1 MDARAALLELQKRI
15 ERRFDPE
22 QLRDSEGKWTDGPVG
37 AATTYTL
44 DAFRRLYGDEVDDRY
59 AGDFY
64 VSVHERGDFVLS
76 FMHEDGKREILLDGL
91 NAERANAIADGLDWA
106 ATAHLSDDD
115 ENDPDTGLVDY
126 AEVDDG
132 IVVGY
137 TEVGDVSLRLPK
149 DDDAR
154 PGVPDE
160 YEVLDI
166 DASDATDLERAL
178 RDMAD
183 AYDELGDEEDSGDGV
198 TEEPQSA
205 RARVLALADEI
216 RRKYN
221 PGQLRD
227 PGGEGGGQWVKS
239 PGSAAEAAGKDLLEL
254 AGRIDLDPR
263 EKLVSS
269 DRLNGDNGG
278 DVDLNWAVVHS
289 PAGNEVRLGVI
300 PHFDADKW
308 RAGDHGG
315 TAILDDGQVRKF
327 REDLRGAV
335 AEAKAALKEAADR
348 FDPDEGLPANPTER
362 DKVLFGLEPVARGVL
377 QTDWEDLHWN
387 VYLSDQEDE
396 PWLLSIGAGDPDT
409 NEADP
414 VQFAPKKVGKLLTS
428 LGRIESDL
436 AETSRSRRGLSR
448 TYAADGGGTRTGK
461 ETTTTNTGPKGGQ
474 FAPGGGRV
482 GGKGKPPPKR
492 RPAKTPAKPA
502 GPLGYDGKTGAG
514 YGIKGGDAR
523 VRTLQSVLNRFGLK
537 DSSGQPLAVDGKF
550 GPRTTAAVKR
560 LQRAMGEEPT
570 GKVTEDFIKRVSN
583 AKSLQDLRP
592 PKPPPKPRKRVRR
605 SADHLHEL
613 DNGICR
619 TCISPIEHVLDNG
632 ICVSCGDVDPKGEA
646 SRGARHRFAN
656 GVCVTCDDQV
666 VRALIEAFDEI
677 LRTRYVRTPA
687 GSKRYGLPIGSPIGG
702 GGAHLPAAVK
712 PAKSGR
718 TTLKDRIVSALEAH
732 LDGKGDG
739 EPLAGFSREHLRQ
752 AAKAR
757 GIRLD
762 RGEHRDSIAK
772 KLIDHLDAGR
782 GDTKTPKSGK
792 APKSILKPGRDRL
805 AEVAAH
811 YRDNPAD
818 YEGRRRK
825 SYDTPYDV
833 HLKEIVE
840 LQGFDA
846 KPQVG
851 TREQVDAAVASGWVE
866 TWRGVGTLDKT
877 PAEINHDL
885 RFGDFE
891 PGRGIYGNGVYAST
905 RRGTAETFRNRDPK
919 GNYPIGP
926 GPDYGPED
934 YEGEERPDSLLR
946 IAIDPKAK
954 VGDYDEL
961 DAEVKRYFHSLPA
974 GSPESKVLAD
984 VGRYAAARGYDVMIV
999 RNHGDGGFYPGFET
1013 DELDVEDVGSFPQA
1027 DQYVVL
1033 NRSAIMI
1040 QRAEDVP

>member
-1 MDARAALLELQKRI
+1 MDARAALLELKERI
-15 ERRFDPE
+15 ERRYDPG

-37 AATTYTL
+37 AAATYTL

-183 AYDELGDEEDSGDGV
+183 AYDELGDEEDGGDGV
-198 TEEPQSA
+198 TEEPQPA

-239 PGSAAEAAGKDLLEL
+239 PGAAAEAASKDLLEL

-315 TAILDDGQVRKF
+315 TAILDDGQVRKL

-335 AEAKAALKEAADR
+335 AEAKTALKEAADR

-461 ETTTTNTGPKGGQ
+461 ETTTNTGPKGGQ

-492 RPAKTPAKPA
+492 RPAKKAPAKPA

-514 YGIKGGDAR
+514 YGIKGGDPR
-523 VRTLQSVLNRFGLK
+523 VRTLQSVLNRFDLK
-537 DSSGQPLAVDGKF
+537 DGSGQPLAVDGKF

-570 GKVTEDFIKRVSN
+570 GKVTEDFIKRVAN
-583 AKSLQDLRP
+583 AKSLEELRP
-592 PKPPPKPRKRVRR
+592 PKPAPKVRKRVRR
-605 SADHLHEL
+605 SVEHLHVLVNGICRTCRPSTLTRRFDPHQLRIQGGEHGGEWTKSGGIGTVKDTLRLADRIELAPGERLAGSSRAVDRNGDSTAVFAAIEGPSGRRLRFGVVVPEDARRWRAANKGGTIELDEHGTAELRRVVSDAVATGKKNVADYRAELRKARADGLPESEWPDPEADIASGVIKGAAWGDVQWRLTREEGPEYGDYGPGGEWTLSLKPVPSTSSLALDPFYIDSPGVAKKVLGALNFSTDASRAHRHRL

-619 TCISPIEHVLDNG
+619 TCIPQPEHQLVNG
-632 ICVSCGDVDPKGEA
+632 ICQ
-646 SRGARHRFAN
+646 
-656 GVCVTCDDQV
+656 TC
-666 VRALIEAFDEI
+666 
-677 LRTRYVRTPA
+677 
-687 GSKRYGLPIGSPIGG
+687 S
-702 GGAHLPAAVK
+702 
-712 PAKSGR
+712 
-718 TTLKDRIVSALEAH
+718 
-732 LDGKGDG
+732 
-739 EPLAGFSREHLRQ
+739 
-752 AAKAR
+752 
-757 GIRLD
+757 
-762 RGEHRDSIAK
+762 
-772 KLIDHLDAGR
+772 
-782 GDTKTPKSGK
+782 
-792 APKSILKPGRDRL
+792 
-805 AEVAAH
+805 
-811 YRDNPAD
+811 
-818 YEGRRRK
+818 
-825 SYDTPYDV
+825 
-833 HLKEIVE
+833 
-840 LQGFDA
+840 
-846 KPQVG
+846 
-851 TREQVDAAVASGWVE
+851 
-866 TWRGVGTLDKT
+866 
-877 PAEINHDL
+877 
-885 RFGDFE
+885 
-891 PGRGIYGNGVYAST
+891 
-905 RRGTAETFRNRDPK
+905 
-919 GNYPIGP
+919 
-926 GPDYGPED
+926 
-934 YEGEERPDSLLR
+934 
-946 IAIDPKAK
+946 
-954 VGDYDEL
+954 
-961 DAEVKRYFHSLPA
+961 
-974 GSPESKVLAD
+974 
-984 VGRYAAARGYDVMIV
+984 
-999 RNHGDGGFYPGFET
+999 
-1013 DELDVEDVGSFPQA
+1013 
-1027 DQYVVL
+1027 
-1033 NRSAIMI
+1033 
-1040 QRAEDVP
+1040 